1 MNNFRVIS
9 KKFFNQYRNGVNFTD
24 NLTEFTD
31 RLQGNVGEKLKL
43 VEEIEVSTIVNE
55 QRAIEMT
62 YIDNSTSAS
71 LISDLLNF
79 ELEGLFNGANLSI
92 DFNGST
98 FTATVE
104 NITGSSKQELVLDSA
119 SNTNLK
125 L

>member
-1 MNNFRVIS
+1 MNNFRVIT

-43 VEEIEVSTIVNE
+43 VQEIEVSTIVNE

-62 YIDNSTSAS
+62 YVDNSTSAS
-71 LISDLLNF
+71 LISDLLKF

-92 DFNGST
+92 DFNGN
-98 FTATVE
+98 TVL
-104 NITGSSKQELVLDSA
+104 IYGSKFHI
-119 SNTNLK
+119 NKIINKLK
-125 L
+125 ERSLLS